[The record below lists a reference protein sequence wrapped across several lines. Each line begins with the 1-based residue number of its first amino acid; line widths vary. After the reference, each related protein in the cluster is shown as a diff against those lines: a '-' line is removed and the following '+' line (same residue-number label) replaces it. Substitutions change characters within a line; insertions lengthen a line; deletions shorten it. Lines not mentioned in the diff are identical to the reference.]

1 MKVTGRKIEEIKKEK
16 GSVRQVVMD
25 LLYRVGGLMRVEI
38 GEILGMDYSTV
49 SQGRRRLREKIKEDR
64 KLKIL
69 MNRIERYLSA

>member
-1 MKVTGRKIEEIKKEK
+1 MG
-16 GSVRQVVMD
+16 
-25 LLYRVGGLMRVEI
+25 VEI

-69 MNRIERYLSA
+69 MDRIERYLST

>member
-1 MKVTGRKIEEIKKEK
+1 MG
-16 GSVRQVVMD
+16 
-25 LLYRVGGLMRVEI
+25 VEI

-64 KLKIL
+64 KLKVL

>member
-1 MKVTGRKIEEIKKEK
+1 MTGRKIEEIKKEK